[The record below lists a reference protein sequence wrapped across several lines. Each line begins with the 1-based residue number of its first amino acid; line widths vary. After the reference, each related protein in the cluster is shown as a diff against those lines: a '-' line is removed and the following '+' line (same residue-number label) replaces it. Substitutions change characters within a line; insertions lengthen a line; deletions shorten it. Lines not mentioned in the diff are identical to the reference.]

1 MLSGHLRSLDVF
13 LRRDIPSVHSPTGR
27 LYLVPHCNPCQGNFP
42 SEIAVMGLVTEPL
55 NWEQALRQ
63 NEVDGRSVDYIFR
76 TL

>member
-27 LYLVPHCNPCQGNFP
+27 LHLMPHCNPCQGNFP
-42 SEIAVMGLVTEPL
+42 SEIAVMGLVTEPV